1 MKHLSMPNFLQP
13 VFKVWM
19 AFSELLGWIMT
30 HVILI
35 ALFYVILTPI
45 ALVAR
50 VLFRKKF
57 LETRFR
63 DSEKSYW
70 CEREQSEF
78 RARDYE
84 QQF

>member
-1 MKHLSMPNFLQP
+1 MPNFLQP

-19 AFSELLGWIMT
+19 AFAELLGWIMT

-50 VLFRKKF
+50 ILCRKKF
-57 LETRFR
+57 LDIRFKN
-63 DSEKSYW
+63 SEKSYW
-70 CEREQSEF
+70 REREQGEF
-78 RARDYE
+78 KARDYE